1 MIFLLFVLLLLINQ
15 LCCNAGSVCLNGQ
28 NTEINQDIYA
38 KALGGG
44 EVLQQQ
50 RKERLCLCWIR
61 FLSAA
66 AAGWLKR
73 RAIEPFITD
82 KRKEKQKKTKKK
94 RAGRRQQQQQHR
106 AFDLRRHYSTIV
118 PRGYT

>member
-1 MIFLLFVLLLLINQ
+1 MQKL
-15 LCCNAGSVCLNGQ
+15 
-28 NTEINQDIYA
+28 
-38 KALGGG
+38 GG
-44 EVLQQQ
+44 EVLQRQ

-66 AAGWLKR
+66 AAGRLKR

-82 KRKEKQKKTKKK
+82 KRKEKQKEKK
-94 RAGRRQQQQQHR
+94 RAGRQRQQQRH